1 MRADRAKRPPPAPP
15 PSNSDPLPGKGLC
28 CDHPFPASQ
37 LPKEE
42 EESGPALHQLAGL
55 VLICK
60 VAVTRILFLLP
71 RQSLES
77 V

>member
-1 MRADRAKRPPPAPP
+1 MRAGRAKRPPPALH
-15 PSNSDPLPGKGLC
+15 PSNSDPLPEKGLC
-28 CDHPFPASQ
+28 CDHPSPGSQ
-37 LPKEE
+37 LPKK
-42 EESGPALHQLAGL
+42 EESGPALHQLAEL

-60 VAVTRILFLLP
+60 VAVTRILFLSP